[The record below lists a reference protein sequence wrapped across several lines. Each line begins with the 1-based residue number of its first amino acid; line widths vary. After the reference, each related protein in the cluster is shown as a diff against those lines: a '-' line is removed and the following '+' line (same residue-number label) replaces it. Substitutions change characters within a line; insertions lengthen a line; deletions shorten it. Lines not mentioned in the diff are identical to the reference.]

1 MREVALG
8 QYYPVKSVVH
18 RLDPRIKLIMMVL
31 YIVMIFFITTFIGY
45 GIVLLFL
52 LLTVALSRVPLL
64 KVLKSLKV
72 IIVLVI
78 FTVIMSL
85 LFYNGQAEDLIWS
98 WGIIKIYRE
107 GLLNAGRMA
116 LRLMFLVLGRRCLRL
131 PPLRW
136 SLPTAGKPAKAV
148 KLY

>member
-98 WGIIKIYRE
+98 WGINKNLPRGTFERRHVWRSGLCSCFRADDAYVYHHAGGAYRR
-107 GLLNAGRMA
+107 A
-116 LRLMFLVLGRRCLRL
+116 
-131 PPLRW
+131 
-136 SLPTAGKPAKAV
+136 
-148 KLY
+148 

>member
-116 LRLMFLVLGRRCLRL
+116 LRLMFLVLG
-131 PPLRW
+131 
-136 SLPTAGKPAKAV
+136 PTMLTFTTTPVELTDGLEAC
-148 KLY
+148 